1 MAARREL
8 ELFLKRIAESDTEA
22 LHVVVMDQAGFHI
35 KQDDGQVPTNIRVLP
50 LPPYCPELNPAE
62 WFGRVV
68 KAPMTNRIYQT
79 LQKLEDHLIA
89 VARRWS
95 EPSYAESLIQ
105 EWTKVQVNAITK
117 TKVYFRV
124 VVGITEPDSPVNQG
138 GSFYVV

>member
-62 WFGRVV
+62 CFGRAV
-68 KAPMTNRIYQT
+68 KVPMTNRIYQN
-79 LQKLEDHLIA
+79 LEQLKDHLIA

-95 EPSYAESLIQ
+95 EPSKVESLIQ

-124 VVGITEPDSPVNQG
+124 VVGITGLQSPIRM
-138 GSFYVV
+138 